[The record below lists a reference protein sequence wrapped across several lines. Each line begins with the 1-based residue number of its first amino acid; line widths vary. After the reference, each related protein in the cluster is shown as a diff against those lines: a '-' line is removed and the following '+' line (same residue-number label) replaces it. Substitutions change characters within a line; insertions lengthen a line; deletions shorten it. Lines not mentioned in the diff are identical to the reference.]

1 MTWIRAERGDVVSG
15 AMVDGRKLYM
25 RIADEIRNL
34 IEHGEFQPG
43 EKLPTLKALAEQF
56 ACSRATVREA
66 LGALRGQGLVEIR
79 HGDGTYV
86 RTASV
91 EMWMQPLDAA
101 ILLGVNQVTQLIEL
115 QTAIL
120 AGIAHAAAKRRSTE
134 DYSTLSRAL
143 FELEASGRHSEHR
156 IASEL
161 HFYAVLA
168 ECSRNQ
174 VLENTF
180 RVLQEALRSSL
191 RLLNPK
197 RDLGLHTCRAL
208 YDAVQMERAD
218 VAREVVYAYGE
229 ELIRAIRPQRMRND
243 LS

>member
-1 MTWIRAERGDVVSG
+1 MAEQSRGQ
-15 AMVDGRKLYM
+15 KLYM
-25 RIADEIRNL
+25 QIAEQIRVM
-34 IEHGEFQPG
+34 IENGGLLPG
-43 EKLPTLKALAEQF
+43 DRLPPLKTLAEEF

-66 LGALRGQGLVEIR
+66 LGSLRGQGLVEFR

-101 ILLGVNQVTQLIEL
+101 VLLGTDQVKDLIEL

-120 AGIAHAAAKRRSTE
+120 AAIASAAAKRRSE
-134 DYSTLSRAL
+134 QDYSALSRAL
-143 FELEASGRHSEHR
+143 FDLEASSRHSEHR

-168 ECSRNQ
+168 ECADNA

-191 RLLNPK
+191 RLLSPK
-197 RDLGLHTCRAL
+197 RELGLKTCRAV
-208 YDAVQMERAD
+208 YDAVQMEQPD
-218 VAREVVYAYGE
+218 VAREIMYGYGE
-229 ELIRAIRPQRMRND
+229 HLLQMARQSRRPKI
-243 LS
+243 

>member
-1 MTWIRAERGDVVSG
+1 MMDGYS
-15 AMVDGRKLYM
+15 VDGRKLYM

-34 IEHGEFQPG
+34 IELGKFRPG
-43 EKLPTLKALAEQF
+43 EKLPTLQSLADQF
-56 ACSRATVREA
+56 SCSRATIREA

-101 ILLGVNQVTQLIEL
+101 ILLGTNQVVQLIEL

-120 AGIAHAAAKRRSTE
+120 AGIAHAAAKRRATQ
-134 DYSTLSRAL
+134 DYSALSRAL

-168 ECSRNQ
+168 ECAQNQ

-229 ELIRAIRPQRMRND
+229 ELIRAVRPQKFRMD
-243 LS
+243 